1 MSWLLGLWRSTFGV
15 PEIEVDPLFV
25 TIWVGDQE
33 VEVRRGPGFG
43 RQIYQAAG
51 RDALKGFMLIGPG
64 AGFVGDCTPVDLKGG
79 EVFVPV
85 PYGG

>member
-1 MSWLLGLWRSTFGV
+1 MFLRLWQKYFGA
-15 PEIEVDPLFV
+15 PEIEVDPLYV
-25 TIWVGDQE
+25 TIWVGERE
-33 VEVRRGPGFG
+33 VEVRAGPCFG

-51 RDALKGFMLIGPG
+51 REALEGFMLIGPG
-64 AGFVGDCTPVDLKGG
+64 AGFIGDCTPVDLKGG